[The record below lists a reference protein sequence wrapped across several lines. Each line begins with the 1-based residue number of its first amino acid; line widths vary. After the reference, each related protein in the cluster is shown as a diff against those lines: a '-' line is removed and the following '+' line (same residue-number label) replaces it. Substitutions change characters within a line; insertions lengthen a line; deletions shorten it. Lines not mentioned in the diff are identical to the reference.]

1 MSNSYVI
8 PWTVA
13 RQAPLSMGF
22 PRQRILEGVAISS
35 RESLPDPG
43 TEPTSPAWQVDSLPL
58 SRLGSPR
65 GSRDETKPVGV
76 KLPQEKEGRFL
87 CLCWTLESSQENAEQ
102 EEDDCVGLDGER
114 EC

>member
-1 MSNSYVI
+1 M
-8 PWTVA
+8 PF
-13 RQAPLSMGF
+13 PLPG
-22 PRQRILEGVAISS
+22 A
-35 RESLPDPG
+35 LPDQG
-43 TEPTSPAWQVDSLPL
+43 IKHTSPAWQVDSLPL
-58 SRLGSPR
+58 SRLGSPL